1 MARAVRSEALA
12 AERWRPFRWLVR
24 AGFVARGV
32 TYGLIGAL
40 SLALALG
47 AGTAGAAPSQQGALE
62 LVSRSWLGRIALVVV
77 AAGLLAYATW
87 KLTQG
92 IVGSGPEGGGG
103 AGPKDRIANVAGGLA
118 YIGFFLVALR
128 VLLTGGGG
136 SSTRETRHAAA
147 GILGWPAG
155 PELVGVGGALL
166 IGVTIYQLYE
176 TATGAFAHEDR
187 TGRMSAEER
196 RAFMLLGRIG
206 ISARAIVFGLVGY
219 FVLRAAIDFDPHKAV
234 GVDGALARVHQE
246 PLGPWL
252 LGLVAVGL
260 LAFAGF
266 SFAESRYRR
275 L

>member
-12 AERWRPFRWLVR
+12 AERLRPFRWLVR
-24 AGFVARGV
+24 AGFVARGI

-92 IVGSGPEGGGG
+92 IVGTGPEGGGG
-103 AGPKDRIANVAGGLA
+103 SSPKDRIANAAGGLA
-118 YIGFFLVALR
+118 YVGFFLVALR
-128 VLLTGGGG
+128 VLVTGGAG